1 MRFGIPVLGLTI
13 ILFGGYGIVPHVQRQ
28 ESANKITEAEIKSA
42 INSESD
48 VEECESL
55 DQIHI
60 DHLEYHDFIAD
71 GQQEAVVIASTC
83 MTGTA
88 GPDIHAVYKRDAD
101 GKVVELPFR
110 HAEGNPFF
118 NRNGWKI
125 PVFGNANYG
134 LAVENGELV
143 ARWRDS
149 SDREAPV
156 VVWYKWDGKKFVM
169 DHVKVDGPFPTSY
182 DCGKATKELDRAIC
196 YSPSVAAL
204 DVQLGQAYRAVLKQL
219 PPDKRPELQNQQ
231 REWLSQREK
240 KCTVY
245 KWWVDCLKDLY
256 TKRIT
261 ELKQR

>member
-1 MRFGIPVLGLTI
+1 MGFRVQVLGLTT
-13 ILFGGYGIVPHVQRQ
+13 ILFGGYGIVLHVQQ
-28 ESANKITEAEIKSA
+28 QASARKITEAEIKGA
-42 INSESD
+42 INSRSD
-48 VEECESL
+48 VEECEGL
-55 DQIHI
+55 HQIHI

-110 HAEGNPFF
+110 HAEGDPFF

-134 LAVENGELV
+134 LTVENGELV

-149 SDREAPV
+149 SDREAPL
-156 VVWYKWDGKKFVM
+156 VVWYKWDGKEFVT
-169 DHVKVDGPFPTSY
+169 DHMKVDGPFPTSY
-182 DCGKATKELDRAIC
+182 DCAKATKELDRAIC
-196 YSPSVAAL
+196 YSPNVAAL
-204 DVQLGQAYRAVLKQL
+204 DVELGRAYRAVLKQL
-219 PPDKRPELQNQQ
+219 PPDKKPELQGQQ
-231 REWLSQREK
+231 REWLAQREK
-240 KCTVY
+240 ECTIY

-256 TKRIT
+256 TKRIA